1 MQNSVLVP
9 MVVEQTSR
17 GERAFDIYSRLL
29 KENIIFL
36 GTPIDDN
43 VANLIIAQMLFLAAE
58 DPEKDIS
65 LYINSPG
72 GSITAGLAILDTM
85 NLVEPDIVTY
95 CVGQAASMAA
105 VLLACGTK
113 AKRYSLPHS
122 RILIHQPSMSGL
134 GGQATDIDIYA
145 REILRMRESLNQIL
159 ANATGQPVDRIARDV
174 DRDYILEPDSGA
186 GIWHHRPHYRKPRAA
201 TGSHALMRV
210 GLVSPALL
218 LALAASAQ
226 LIPSGTPVPSHHAS
240 ACGVYQRVSV

>member
-43 VANLIIAQMLFLAAE
+43 VANLVIAQMLFLAAE

-105 VLLACGTK
+105 VLLACGTQRQ
-113 AKRYSLPHS
+113 ALQPAAFAHPDPPAFHERAGRTGHGYRYLCPGDPAHARVAQPNS
-122 RILIHQPSMSGL
+122 RQRNRPA
-134 GGQATDIDIYA
+134 GGSHRA
-145 REILRMRESLNQIL
+145 RRRSRLHP
-159 ANATGQPVDRIARDV
+159 GAR
-174 DRDYILEPDSGA
+174 SGA
-186 GIWHHRPHYRKPRAA
+186 GIRHHRPHYREPRAP
-201 TGSHALMRV
+201 TRSHAVASGRPPL
-210 GLVSPALL
+210 LVCYWRALR
-218 LALAASAQ
+218 A
-226 LIPSGTPVPSHHAS
+226 G
-240 ACGVYQRVSV
+240 RN